1 MKQLKIF
8 TLCLLMIFVVVG
20 CGTYQGQDTR
30 NLDPYGDRM
39 GARNIEPHGIGMG
52 TRNIDRHTG
61 RTGRNEIAFGDYRM
75 NEEEQLNGQGQVDTR
90 LDPAG
95 SISNANTDIPSDQYP
110 HTKAIQIQQAK
121 YKFVVEGGK
130 DKLANVKQKITD
142 WRQGAA
148 PATPEKETPED
159 QPQAPVEEPERA
171 PAQQE
176 QQPAQ
181 PAPEQQPTPAP
192 TQEQQQQPAQP
203 AEEQQ
208 QAETPAP
215 TPTAEGISDIAQKVI
230 ELTNAERRKN
240 GLPDYQADAPLTN
253 VAQVKSDDMSQNN
266 YFSHTS
272 PTHGSP
278 FDMIRDHGVSYR
290 SAGEN
295 IAQGQRTPE
304 QVVQAWMNS
313 EGHRK
318 NILSADFT
326 HIGVGYNANG
336 HYWTQMFIRK

>member
-1 MKQLKIF
+1 MKIKHIGFCIF
-8 TLCLLMIFVVVG
+8 MLLILTVVG
-20 CGTYQGQDTR
+20 CNMNEAQQG
-30 NLDPYGDRM
+30 GDVQ
-39 GARNIEPHGIGMG
+39 P
-52 TRNIDRHTG
+52 
-61 RTGRNEIAFGDYRM
+61 FGEFWAGGNQATDDYRV
-75 NEEEQLNGQGQVDTR
+75 NEDEQLFGNGRVDAQMDR
-90 LDPAG
+90 YG
-95 SISNANTDIPSDQYP
+95 SISNANTDIPSSQYP
-110 HTKAIQIQQAK
+110 HTKAVQIQQAK
-121 YKFVVEGGK
+121 YKFVVSGGT
-130 DKLANVKQKITD
+130 NIQHNRQKVTQ
-142 WRQGAA
+142 RSGQAAA
-148 PATPEKETPED
+148 PAPEQATQQAPGAEETPEP
-159 QPQAPVEEPERA
+159 QPQAPVEQPEA
-171 PAQQE
+171 AAPEQQQPAQQQPAQQQPAQQQPAE

-181 PAPEQQPTPAP
+181 QQPA
-192 TQEQQQQPAQP
+192 EQQQPAQ
-203 AEEQQ
+203 EQE
-208 QAETPAP
+208 QAAP
-215 TPTAEGISDIAQKVI
+215 KQATAGISDAAAKVI

-240 GLPDYQADAPLTN
+240 GLPDYQADAQLSG
-253 VAQVKSDDMSQNN
+253 VAKVKSDDMQQNN

-326 HIGVGYNANG
+326 HIGVGYNENG